1 MTENKKLAANELFF
15 NEEFENDDD
24 FVDERSFEERF
35 QLSKLTATV
44 DTAADLVR
52 LVGTFSGEDSVEWLE
67 SEVDGFTVCFERIKL
82 DAYGFGLA
90 LVEDE
95 GFYGSS
101 FVRNATLEDWNGRK
115 VTTRNGVVTKDS
127 DQEMA
132 RIVNGVI
139 QHHGMTI

>member
-1 MTENKKLAANELFF
+1 MTENKIKTNELFF
-15 NEEFENDDD
+15 GEEFEDDD
-24 FVDERSFEERF
+24 FDERSFEEIF
-35 QLSKLTATV
+35 KLSKLTATV

-101 FVRNATLEDWNGRK
+101 LVRNATLEDWNGRK
-115 VTTRNGVVTKDS
+115 VTTRNGVVVKES
-127 DQEMA
+127 DAELA
-132 RIVNGVI
+132 GIVNGIVR
-139 QHHGMTI
+139 HHGLSM